1 MKGDSRN
8 VTELLCRLFVRDR
21 QNINDPDVRRRYG
34 MMVSLVAIS
43 LNILLFAGKFVI
55 GKYIALS
62 IAIYADAMNNLA
74 DAGSS
79 LISLVS
85 FRIASKPAD
94 RKHPFGHARIEYVTS
109 MIVAFLVL
117 HTGLDVLTESVGKLT
132 AGTSDTTYSVWS
144 VVVLGAAIAAKLW
157 LCLFNRKVG
166 KRINSSIMKANAA
179 DSLSDALS
187 TSGVL
192 VATLL
197 LYFFPSLWFID
208 AAVGLIV
215 AAVIIWS
222 GIKIFNETKNSIL
235 GEAPEEGVVE
245 SITEIVSEYEG
256 ALGVHDMFLHG
267 YGPGKYMVS
276 LHVEVDGSTDVF
288 ESHDMIDNIEKAI
301 RDRLGYICTI
311 HLDPIVT
318 DDEQVNE
325 LRAKTSELVQQI
337 DPRLR
342 IHDFRFVA
350 GQTHTNLIFD
360 IAAPFEVKLT
370 DDELI
375 DAAAGQVASLG
386 ENYFAVVTV
395 DRE

>member
-1 MKGDSRN
+1 M
-8 VTELLCRLFVRDR
+8 TELLCRLFVRDR
-21 QNINDPDVRRRYG
+21 QNVNDPEVRRRYG
-34 MMVSLVAIS
+34 MVVSLVAIS

-109 MIVAFLVL
+109 MVVAFLVL
-117 HTGLDVLTESVGKLT
+117 HTGLDVLTESIGKLT

-157 LCLFNRKVG
+157 LCLFNRKIG

-215 AAVIIWS
+215 AAVILWS

-325 LRAKTSELVQQI
+325 LRAKTGELVQQI

>member
-1 MKGDSRN
+1 M
-8 VTELLCRLFVRDR
+8 TELLCRLFVRDR
-21 QNINDPDVRRRYG
+21 QNVNDPEVRRRYG
-34 MMVSLVAIS
+34 MVVSLVAIS

-109 MIVAFLVL
+109 MVVAFLVL
-117 HTGLDVLTESVGKLT
+117 HTGLDVLTESIGKLT

-215 AAVIIWS
+215 AAVILWS

-245 SITEIVSEYEG
+245 SVTEIVSEYEG

-325 LRAKTSELVQQI
+325 LRAKTGELVQQI

>member
-1 MKGDSRN
+1 M
-8 VTELLCRLFVRDR
+8 TELLCRLFVRDR
-21 QNINDPDVRRRYG
+21 QNINDPEVRRRYG
-34 MMVSLVAIS
+34 MMVSLVAIG
-43 LNILLFAGKFVI
+43 LNILLFAGKFII
-55 GKYIALS
+55 GKFVAGS

-79 LISLVS
+79 VISLVS
-85 FRIASKPAD
+85 FRIAAKPAD

-109 MIVAFLVL
+109 MVVAFLVL
-117 HTGLDVLTESVGKLT
+117 HTGLDILTESIGKL
-132 AGTSDTTYSVWS
+132 ASGSSDTSFSWWS
-144 VVVLGAAIAAKLW
+144 VVVLSVAILAKLW

-197 LYFFPSLWFID
+197 LFFFPNLWFID
-208 AAVGLIV
+208 AAVGIVV
-215 AAVIIWS
+215 AAIIIWS

-235 GEAPEEGVVE
+235 GEAADDEVVK
-245 SITEIVSEYEG
+245 SITDIVSSYDG
-256 ALGVHDMFLHG
+256 ALGIHDMFLHS
-267 YGPGKYMVS
+267 YGPGRYMVS
-276 LHVEVDGSTDVF
+276 LHVEVDGAKNVF
-288 ESHDMIDNIEKAI
+288 DTHDMIDNIEKEI

-318 DDEQVNE
+318 DDELVTA
-325 LRAKTSELVQQI
+325 LREKTSALVQEI
-337 DPRLR
+337 DYRLR

-350 GQTHTNLIFD
+350 GQTHTNVIFD
-360 IAAPFEVKLT
+360 IAVPFEIKLT
-370 DDELI
+370 DDEI
-375 DAAAGQVASLG
+375 CAAAAEKVALLG
-386 ENYFAVVTV
+386 ENYFAVITI

>member
-1 MKGDSRN
+1 M
-8 VTELLCRLFVRDR
+8 TELLCRLFVRDGR
-21 QNINDPDVRRRYG
+21 NINDPDVRRRYG
-34 MMVSLVAIS
+34 MMVSIVAIS

-117 HTGLDVLTESVGKLT
+117 HTGLDVLTESIGKLT
-132 AGTSDTTYSVWS
+132 SGTSDTTYSIWS
-144 VVVLGAAIAAKLW
+144 VVVLSAAIAAKLW
-157 LCLFNRKVG
+157 LCLFNRKIG
-166 KRINSSIMKANAA
+166 RRINSSIMKANAA

-197 LYFFPSLWFID
+197 LFFFPSLWFVD
-208 AAVGLIV
+208 AVVGLIV
-215 AAVIIWS
+215 AAVILWS

-245 SITEIVSEYEG
+245 SITEIVSSYDG

-318 DDEQVNE
+318 DDEQVTA
-325 LRAKTSELVQQI
+325 LRAKTSELVQEI
-337 DPRLR
+337 DGRLR

-360 IAAPFEVKLT
+360 IAAPFEVALT

-375 DAAAGQVASLG
+375 DAAAKRVATLG
-386 ENYFAVVTV
+386 EIYFAVITV

>member
-1 MKGDSRN
+1 M
-8 VTELLCRLFVRDR
+8 TELLCRLFVRDR
-21 QNINDPDVRRRYG
+21 QNINDPEVRRRYG
-34 MMVSLVAIS
+34 MMVSLVAIT

-79 LISLVS
+79 IISLVS

-109 MIVAFLVL
+109 MVVAFLVL
-117 HTGLDVLTESVGKLT
+117 HTGLDILTESIGKLS
-132 AGTSDTTYSVWS
+132 AGASDTTFSIWS
-144 VVVLGAAIAAKLW
+144 VVVLSAAILAKLW
-157 LCLFNRKVG
+157 LCLFNRKLG
-166 KRINSSIMKANAA
+166 RRINSSIMRANSA

-187 TSGVL
+187 TAGVL
-192 VATLL
+192 VATVLL
-197 LYFFPSLWFID
+197 FFFPKLWFID
-208 AAVGLIV
+208 AAVGIIV
-215 AAVIIWS
+215 AGIILWS

-235 GEAPEEGVVE
+235 GEAPEEGVAESVE
-245 SITEIVSEYEG
+245 QIVSEYSG
-256 ALGVHDMFLHG
+256 ALGVHDMFLHS
-267 YGPGKYMVS
+267 YGPGRYIVS
-276 LHVEVDGSTDVF
+276 LHVEVDGSEDVF
-288 ESHDMIDNIEKAI
+288 DTHDMIDNIEKEI

-318 DDEQVNE
+318 DDEQVTRLRQRVSALVTE
-325 LRAKTSELVQQI
+325 L
-337 DPRLR
+337 DPSLR

-350 GQTHTNLIFD
+350 GQTHTNVIFD

-370 DDELI
+370 DDELT
-375 DAAAGQVASLG
+375 DAVSAKVKALG
-386 ENYFAVVTV
+386 DNYFAVITI

>member
-1 MKGDSRN
+1 
-8 VTELLCRLFVRDR
+8 
-21 QNINDPDVRRRYG
+21 
-34 MMVSLVAIS
+34 
-43 LNILLFAGKFVI
+43 
-55 GKYIALS
+55 
-62 IAIYADAMNNLA
+62 
-74 DAGSS
+74 
-79 LISLVS
+79 
-85 FRIASKPAD
+85 
-94 RKHPFGHARIEYVTS
+94 
-109 MIVAFLVL
+109 
-117 HTGLDVLTESVGKLT
+117 
-132 AGTSDTTYSVWS
+132 
-144 VVVLGAAIAAKLW
+144 
-157 LCLFNRKVG
+157 
-166 KRINSSIMKANAA
+166 
-179 DSLSDALS
+179 
-187 TSGVL
+187 
-192 VATLL
+192 
-197 LYFFPSLWFID
+197 
-208 AAVGLIV
+208 
-215 AAVIIWS
+215 
-222 GIKIFNETKNSIL
+222 
-235 GEAPEEGVVE
+235 
-245 SITEIVSEYEG
+245 
-256 ALGVHDMFLHG
+256 MFLHG

-337 DPRLR
+337 DSRLR

-375 DAAAGQVASLG
+375 DAAAGQVAMLG

>member
-1 MKGDSRN
+1 M
-8 VTELLCRLFVRDR
+8 TELLCRLFVRDR
-21 QNINDPDVRRRYG
+21 QNVNDPEVRRRYG
-34 MMVSLVAIS
+34 MVVSLVAIS

-117 HTGLDVLTESVGKLT
+117 HTGLDVLTESIGKLT

-157 LCLFNRKVG
+157 LCLFNRKIG

-325 LRAKTSELVQQI
+325 LRAKTGELVQQI